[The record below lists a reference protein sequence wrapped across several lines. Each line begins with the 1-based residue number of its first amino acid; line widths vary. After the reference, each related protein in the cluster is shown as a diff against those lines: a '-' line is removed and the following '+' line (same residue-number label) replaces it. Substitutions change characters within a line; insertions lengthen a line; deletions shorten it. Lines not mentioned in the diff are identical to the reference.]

1 MPKINAYY
9 YEREV
14 VINME
19 NLLITRN
26 VNGISLTAF
35 RAESRFAVSLN
46 LAERNKT
53 NHTRAFLDLEVF
65 NHIHCLT

>member
-1 MPKINAYY
+1 MNACYY
-9 YEREV
+9 KKED

-19 NLLITRN
+19 NLLIPRN

-35 RAESRFAVSLN
+35 RAESRLAISLN
-46 LAERNKT
+46 LMERNKT
-53 NHTRAFLDLEVF
+53 NHTSAFLDLEVF